1 MRGGGEAIISQAV
14 PSDPEAREALG
25 SRHGVEES
33 ASLRGHVAPVRFAR
47 LSATP
52 DDAAGIEAAS
62 L

>member
-25 SRHGVEES
+25 GRHVVEDNANS
-33 ASLRGHVAPVRFAR
+33 RGHVAPVRFAR